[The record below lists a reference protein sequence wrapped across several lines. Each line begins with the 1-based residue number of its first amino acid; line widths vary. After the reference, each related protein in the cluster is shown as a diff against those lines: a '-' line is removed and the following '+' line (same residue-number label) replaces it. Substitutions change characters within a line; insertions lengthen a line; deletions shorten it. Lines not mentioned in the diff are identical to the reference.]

1 MKKIKSIMLML
12 GLIAWTIACDRE
24 LESEGIATGVI
35 RFPSIEVQGEN
46 PVVISSGSDFT
57 DPGAKAFLGTDDITD
72 QLTTEDHVDVNT
84 PGVYSVDYSVATT
97 NELDQQSVA
106 TASRTVSVTD
116 GDVCSIDLAG
126 SYKRNPDLGVTVNV
140 TRFKCGVFDLD
151 NVLAR
156 TTFVS
161 GVRMYPIGNDELVI
175 PTTNSPFGRIEGTGE
190 ITANGFTIT
199 MSFLDPPNAGLVLT
213 RVYVKQ

>member
-1 MKKIKSIMLML
+1 MV
-12 GLIAWTIACDRE
+12 GVIALTIACDPE
-24 LESEGIATGVI
+24 LDSEGIATGVI

-46 PVVISSGSDFT
+46 PVLVEAGSEFT
-57 DPGAKAFLGTDDITD
+57 DPGAKAFLGTDEITNE
-72 QLTTEDHVDVNT
+72 LVTENHVDTST
-84 PGVYSVDYSVATT
+84 PGVYTVDYAVATT

-106 TASRTVSVTD
+106 NASRIVSVTD

-140 TRFKCGVFDLD
+140 TKFKCGVFDLD

-161 GVRMYPIGNDELVI
+161 GVRMFPIGNDALVI

-199 MSFLDPPNAGLVLT
+199 ISFLDPPNAGLVLT

>member
-1 MKKIKSIMLML
+1 MA
-12 GLIAWTIACDRE
+12 GLVVLAIACDRE
-24 LESEGIATGVI
+24 LDSEGVATGVI
-35 RFPSIEVQGEN
+35 RFPSIEVQGES
-46 PVVISSGSDFT
+46 PVILEAGSDFS
-57 DPGAKAFLGTDDITD
+57 DPGAKAYLGTDDITS
-72 QLTTEDHVDVNT
+72 QLNTENHVDANT
-84 PGVYSVDYSVATT
+84 PGVYTVDYSVATT

-106 TASRTVSVTD
+106 NASRIVSVTD

-126 SYKRNPDLGVTVNV
+126 AYKRNPDLGVTVNV
-140 TRFKCGVFDLD
+140 TKFKCGVFDLD

-161 GVRMYPIGNDELVI
+161 GVRIYPIGNDELVI

-199 MSFLDPPNAGLVLT
+199 MNFLDPPNAGLVLT